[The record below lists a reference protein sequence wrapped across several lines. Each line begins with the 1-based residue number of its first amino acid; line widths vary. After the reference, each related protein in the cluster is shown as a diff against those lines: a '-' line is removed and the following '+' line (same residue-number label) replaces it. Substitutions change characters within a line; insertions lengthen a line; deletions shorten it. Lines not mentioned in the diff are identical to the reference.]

1 MGGLDGYG
9 HNSDKEHEQLTLKFY
24 SKNVNPKVLQ
34 LYNVTG
40 IYYKSGIIHVTD
52 CIETEEEM
60 CEGIVGSELATLR
73 EMCKI
78 AMYNDDIAAEFLL
91 SSFLSQVYLR

>member
-1 MGGLDGYG
+1 M
-9 HNSDKEHEQLTLKFY
+9 
-24 SKNVNPKVLQ
+24 
-34 LYNVTG
+34 
-40 IYYKSGIIHVTD
+40 TD